1 MFISLSIEGRHWPWY
16 TKRSKETKTHK
27 CSGIERKVA
36 IKTTDGWGT
45 LQEKRRKAKGPM
57 TKMNIGIGGKG
68 EIVRII
74 LMSIEG
80 E

>member
-1 MFISLSIEGRHWPWY
+1 LKGGIGLGILSDRRRQKHTNVVVLKGRLQQ
-16 TKRSKETKTHK
+16 KRLM
-27 CSGIERKVA
+27 
-36 IKTTDGWGT
+36 GWGT
-45 LQEKRRKAKGPM
+45 LQEKRRKAKRPM